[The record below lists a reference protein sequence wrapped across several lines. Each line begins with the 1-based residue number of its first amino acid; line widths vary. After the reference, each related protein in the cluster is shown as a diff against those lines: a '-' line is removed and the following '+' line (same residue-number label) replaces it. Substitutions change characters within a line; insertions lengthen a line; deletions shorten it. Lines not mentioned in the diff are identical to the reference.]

1 MNIKSITFDCPI
13 LYRGKL
19 SFIEEVRAP
28 ELNSFVNGITYN
40 KTQYHLLV
48 VNYNN
53 SQYVIDV
60 LKHTPKNDKCYSI
73 YLSQL
78 SSFLQAT
85 VSIIKV
91 TLNEDTTY
99 SFETVQSSVYKLTGL
114 SIEDEILHEFPK
126 LCFVSNYHIQEY
138 NTNYSEVQIPSWIK
152 SNHIY
157 LIVLPFKDKQ
167 YIVGS
172 YTRRA
177 KANSLINKA
186 ELRNAFIVD
195 IERKSNHDEP
205 MLLKIEEDESK
216 DLPVEDLKSISVA
229 DLDLL
234 L

>member
-19 SFIEEVRAP
+19 SFIEEIRAP

-40 KTQYHLLV
+40 KAQSHLLV

-60 LKHTPKNDKCYSI
+60 LKHTPSNKGYSRQ
-73 YLSQL
+73 LSQI

-91 TLNEDTTY
+91 ILNEDATY
-99 SFETVQSSVYKLTGL
+99 SFETVQSSVYKLAGI

-138 NTNYSEVQIPSWIK
+138 NTEYSEIQIPSWIK

-157 LIVLPFKDKQ
+157 LVVLPFKDRQ

-177 KANSLINKA
+177 KASSLINKA
-186 ELRNAFIVD
+186 ELHNAFIIDVVR
-195 IERKSNHDEP
+195 ISKHDE
-205 MLLKIEEDESK
+205 LLQIEEDESK
-216 DLPVEDLKSISVA
+216 DLPIEDLKSISVA